1 MQLKRSKRRG
11 AVVVE
16 SAVILPILFLLV
28 IGMCVLG
35 PGIFCYQQVA
45 TLAREGARYASVHG
59 AQYAAEQ
66 SVLTKSK
73 VLPADYAEIYNNAIL
88 PRAVG
93 MDTAS
98 IVFDA
103 SSVVW
108 PNGKS
113 PITANPNSTPPGAPL
128 IATVSVTVRYN
139 WVPMVNFI
147 NPVMLSSTSTM
158 PMSY

>member
-1 MQLKRSKRRG
+1 MQVRQLKRRG

-16 SAVILPILFLLV
+16 SAVILPVLFLLV

-35 PGIFCYQQVA
+35 PGVFCYQQVA

-66 SVLTKSK
+66 SALTKTK
-73 VLPADYAEIYNNAIL
+73 VLPADYAEIYNKAIL
-88 PRAVG
+88 PRAVA
-93 MDTAS
+93 MDTNS
-98 IVFDA
+98 IVFDS

-108 PNGKS
+108 PNGNS
-113 PITANPNSTPPGAPL
+113 PIVANPNSTPPGAPL
-128 IATVSVTVRYN
+128 IATVSVTVKYN
-139 WVPMVNFI
+139 WTPQVGFI
-147 NPVMLSSTSTM
+147 GPVQMQSTATM

>member
-1 MQLKRSKRRG
+1 MQVKKFKRRG

-16 SAVILPILFLLV
+16 SAVILPVLFLLV

-35 PGIFCYQQVA
+35 PGVFRYQQVA

-66 SVLTKSK
+66 SALTSST
-73 VLPADYAEIYNNAIL
+73 VLPADYAEIYNKAIL
-88 PRAVG
+88 PRAVA
-93 MDTAS
+93 MDTDS
-98 IVFDA
+98 IVFDS

-113 PITANPNSTPPGAPL
+113 PIVANPNSTPPGAPL

-139 WVPMVNFI
+139 WIPVVNFI
-147 NPVMLSSTSTM
+147 NPIMLSSTATM

>member
-1 MQLKRSKRRG
+1 MQLRKSKRRG
-11 AVVVE
+11 AIVVE
-16 SAVILPILFLLV
+16 SAVILPVLFLLV

-35 PGIFCYQQVA
+35 PGIFRYQQVA
-45 TLAREGARYASVHG
+45 SLAREGARYASVHG

-66 SVLTKSK
+66 SVLTNSK
-73 VLPADYAEIYNNAIL
+73 VLPADYAEIYNKAIL

-93 MDTAS
+93 LDADS
-98 IVFDA
+98 IVFDS

-113 PITANPNSTPPGAPL
+113 PIIANPNSTPPGAPL
-128 IATVSVTVRYN
+128 IATVTVTVKYN
-139 WVPMVNFI
+139 WVPVVNFI
-147 NPVMLSSTSTM
+147 NPVMLSSTATM

>member
-1 MQLKRSKRRG
+1 MQVKKFKRRG

-16 SAVILPILFLLV
+16 SAVILPVLFLLV

-35 PGIFCYQQVA
+35 PGIFHYQQVA

-59 AQYAAEQ
+59 TQYAAEQ

-73 VLPADYAEIYNNAIL
+73 VLPADYAEIYNKALL
-88 PRAVG
+88 PRAVA
-93 MDTAS
+93 MDTDS
-98 IVFDA
+98 IVFDS

-113 PITANPNSTPPGAPL
+113 PIVANPNSTPPGAPL
-128 IATVSVTVRYN
+128 IATVSVTVKYN
-139 WVPMVNFI
+139 WIPVVNFI
-147 NPVMLSSTSTM
+147 NPVMLSSTATM